1 MNRFSALVATLV
13 IGCVLSEGLL
23 SANAPKMESAPAEN
37 AALRTVMAMA
47 GQFRIVFANLLWIK
61 VDQYHHEY
69 IEHHGDWTQDT
80 DLLPLLRMITW
91 LDPHFV
97 QAYQV
102 AGFMLSGRLHRY
114 EHARQL
120 LQEGIRNNP
129 RSFELYEEMGM
140 AILRARKDYR
150 EAYTYLTKAL
160 SLARDEFDRQRLQ
173 RFCQTVRRKIEE
185 ETTSASR
192 SLHP

>member
-1 MNRFSALVATLV
+1 
-13 IGCVLSEGLL
+13 
-23 SANAPKMESAPAEN
+23 
-37 AALRTVMAMA
+37 MA

-69 IEHHGDWTQDT
+69 IAHHGDWSRDA

-102 AGFMLSGRLHRY
+102 AGFMLSGSLHRY

-120 LQEGIRNNP
+120 LEEGIRNNP
-129 RSFELYEEMGM
+129 QSFELYEEMGM
-140 AILRARKDYR
+140 ALLRARKDYR
-150 EAYTYLTKAL
+150 QAYTYLTKAL
-160 SLARDEFDRQRLQ
+160 SLANDEFDKKRLQ
-173 RFCQTVRRKIEE
+173 RFCQTVHRKIEE

-192 SLHP
+192 SHHP

>member
-1 MNRFSALVATLV
+1 MNRWYIVVAPLV
-13 IGCVLSEGLL
+13 IACVISEGLL
-23 SANAPKMESAPAEN
+23 STNVPKTGNVPAEN

-61 VDQYHHEY
+61 VDRYHHEY
-69 IEHHGDWTQDT
+69 IEHHGDWAQDT
-80 DLLPLLRMITW
+80 DLLPLLRLITW

-120 LQEGIRNNP
+120 LEEGIRNNP
-129 RSFELYEEMGM
+129 KSYELYEEMGM

-150 EAYTYLTKAL
+150 QAYAYLTRAF
-160 SLARDEFDRQRLQ
+160 SLATDEFDRQRLQ
-173 RFCQTVRRKIEE
+173 RFCATIRRKLKEE
-185 ETTSASR
+185 NHRTQTK
-192 SLHP
+192 